1 MIDVWMIFT
10 MTIPLLEVSLHTYKE
25 TLNMKLMELDS
36 AIATTTIRPMGQF
49 KRSDG
54 EK

>member
-1 MIDVWMIFT
+1 MIFT

-25 TLNMKLMELDS
+25 TLNMKLTELDS
-36 AIATTTIRPMGQF
+36 AIATVKIRPMGQI

-54 EK
+54 KK